1 MKLYSEFEPENLFGK
16 MEKCNYYFDKFA
28 QLDLGNATWKTI
40 LEFKISKL
48 INEILGD
55 KIDLKDF
62 FEIVTGSEFSLRF
75 SEGYINYTDLILKIK
90 EIESSINSDKI
101 SFDYRRSI
109 SEVRQSLIAQEGDLI
124 FDDDYKPFSEL

>member
-1 MKLYSEFEPENLFGK
+1 MSFV
-16 MEKCNYYFDKFA
+16 YYFDKFA
-28 QLDLGNATWKTI
+28 QFDLGNVTWKTI
-40 LEFKISKL
+40 LESKISKL